1 MCLICI
7 EYNLKK
13 LTINEAYRNLQEMKE
28 ILSEEHVEEIE
39 KMLEH
44 DTLQEIYELEGDGD
58 NEL

>member
-44 DTLQEIYELEGDGD
+44 DTLQEIYELEGDDD

>member
-1 MCLICI
+1 MCLICV

-28 ILSEEHVEEIE
+28 ILPEEHVEEIE
-39 KMLEH
+39 KMLEY
-44 DTLQEIYELEGDGD
+44 DTLQEIYELEGDDD

>member
-1 MCLICI
+1 MCLICV

-28 ILSEEHVEEIE
+28 ILPEEHVEEIE

-44 DTLQEIYELEGDGD
+44 DTLREIYELEGDD
-58 NEL
+58 NNEL

>member
-13 LTINEAYRNLQEMKE
+13 LTITEAYRNLQEMKE